1 VEFGSFNSN
10 LFNPFKVD
18 SKPIKVCP
26 IGTPMFLNTVL
37 SVRSRCNLDNG
48 SLAERCSKMAF
59 AIPKFPS
66 SFQSQ
71 SGCGIADDPISP
83 ALFLFEIFH
92 GNIGPRYLC
101 PMIMVF
107 ILFKASKMLQSDR
120 NVRFVWSGKRVV

>member
-1 VEFGSFNSN
+1 
-10 LFNPFKVD
+10 
-18 SKPIKVCP
+18 
-26 IGTPMFLNTVL
+26 
-37 SVRSRCNLDNG
+37 
-48 SLAERCSKMAF
+48 MAF

-120 NVRFVWSGKRVV
+120 NVRFVWSGKSGVTGFLQQRFLKFSPVDLWISHMMCAL